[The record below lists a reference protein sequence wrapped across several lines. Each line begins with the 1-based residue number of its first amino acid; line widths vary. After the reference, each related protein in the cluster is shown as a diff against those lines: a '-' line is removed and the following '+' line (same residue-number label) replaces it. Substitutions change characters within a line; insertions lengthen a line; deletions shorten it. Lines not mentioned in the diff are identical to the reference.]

1 MQKIVLDTNVI
12 VSALIQQKGYS
23 ALIVNDLVLS
33 KKVKLCLSKEVWEEY
48 IDVLNRDKF
57 SKISSFKSKAAIVL
71 SKIEELASFFVPTLK
86 IRVIMDVSDNKF
98 LELAIIGKAEYVI
111 TGNKNDFTMS
121 EYKGIKIVTPKEYW
135 EYYK

>member
-121 EYKGIKIVTPKEYW
+121 EYKGIKIVSPKEYW